1 MTPEE
6 AREWL
11 KRARRGDEV
20 SFLLLVEATR
30 DRLLRLATRMTG
42 REAVAEEILQES
54 YFALWRTT
62 GPIPDDPSAWLYRT
76 CLNRAIDISRR
87 EAIFR
92 EVPMEG
98 SIFPDD
104 ASLNPAEVAMTKAAS
119 DAMSEAAA
127 LLPPAER
134 VVFALRAYEGFSF
147 DKIAQQ
153 VGISP
158 STARNQYM
166 SARRRMALALSA
178 KGVTP

>member
-20 SFLLLVEATR
+20 AFLRLVEATR
-30 DRLLRLATRMTG
+30 DRLLRLAKRMTG

-54 YFALWRTT
+54 YFALWRTA
-62 GPIPDDPSAWLYRT
+62 GPIPDDPSAWLYKA

-98 SIFPDD
+98 SALPDD
-104 ASLNPAEVAMTKAAS
+104 ASPNPAEIAMTKAAS

-147 DKIAQQ
+147 DE
-153 VGISP
+153 ISRRLSISQ

-166 SARRRMALALSA
+166 SARRRMALVLAA